1 MATAVLAKA
10 TAAGGRG
17 IRLIRWLMVIN
28 LALVG
33 LQPVSAGFILSGYG
47 RATAV
52 HGAVAVALLVGALI
66 QTISGMVLWLQS
78 RVPPWVAGL
87 GAALFVIVVAQI
99 GLGYNDWHWLHV
111 PMGVGIFGGLTRQLN
126 RLHSA

>member
-1 MATAVLAKA
+1 
-10 TAAGGRG
+10 
-17 IRLIRWLMVIN
+17 
-28 LALVG
+28 
-33 LQPVSAGFILSGYG
+33 
-47 RATAV
+47 V

-66 QTISGMVLWLQS
+66 QTISGMVLWLQG
-78 RVPPWVAGL
+78 RVPPWVAGV